1 MASTMVFRG
10 QSDGRER
17 ERVPIAL
24 NRNVTPARRKTVF
37 VENARAPLWRP
48 CSIRRPAGGIGHDV
62 VGSIVATR
70 PPRIIS
76 EPTAMVVVAET
87 GRSRVEVDPRK
98 CADVIFGGRH
108 YVLRAEKGTAPDV
121 GYSNAAETATAEL
134 AAHVT
139 AAEPAAHVAAAE
151 AAAHVTAAE
160 AAAHVTAAEA
170 ATASGVGGI
179 DAQATT

>member
-1 MASTMVFRG
+1 
-10 QSDGRER
+10 
-17 ERVPIAL
+17 
-24 NRNVTPARRKTVF
+24 
-37 VENARAPLWRP
+37 
-48 CSIRRPAGGIGHDV
+48 
-62 VGSIVATR
+62 
-70 PPRIIS
+70 
-76 EPTAMVVVAET
+76 MVVVAEI

-98 CADVIFGGRH
+98 CADVIFGGRP
-108 YVLRAEKGTAPDV
+108 YVLRAEKRTAPHV

-139 AAEPAAHVAAAE
+139 AAEAAAHVAAAE

-170 ATASGVGGI
+170 ATHVTAAEAATASGVGGI